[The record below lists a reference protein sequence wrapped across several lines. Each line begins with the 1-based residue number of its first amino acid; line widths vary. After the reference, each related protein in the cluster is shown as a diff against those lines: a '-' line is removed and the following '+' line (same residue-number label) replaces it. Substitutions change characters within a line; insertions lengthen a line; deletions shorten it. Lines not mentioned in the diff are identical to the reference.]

1 MAKKIE
7 ISSIMAGIC
16 EHQIFKVLNAQIYE
30 KKKENLYLPVPK
42 GKELLRIR
50 SYLPRH
56 IAETVKISEL
66 KEIYQQLQTDER
78 FELPYDAVTHPHL
91 MMTDNG
97 IVDVRSAKF
106 VEEDKH
112 LFIHANNFSYEE
124 KASWEE
130 CPNFAKMIETSGFTE
145 ADRTLLLE
153 TIGFTI
159 SECIGAKAAI
169 FYVGPPDCGKSVLL
183 NFIGRVVGEDYTT
196 AIPLNKLAGKFNKA
210 RLATSCVN
218 ICTEISSDKMTDVEI
233 FKAITSNDRIM
244 GEHKGEAPFEFTVTT
259 KLIFSGNMLPV
270 FPELE
275 GADALL
281 KRFVILKFPRSVAE
295 KDLELG
301 EKLWQ
306 ERDVICSLAIKEL
319 KHLIARKFSFTEPE
333 AVKNI
338 KEEMKAELNMFDS
351 FIEEKCEFDPAGK
364 IHFIRL
370 WDSFQDFCRGNG
382 FDLDI
387 SKQQFSQRIGSIK
400 GVKHSRFRLN
410 GESLR
415 GFEGI
420 RLKEEIIWMQPDSG
434 K

>member
-145 ADRTLLLE
+145 ADL
-153 TIGFTI
+153 
-159 SECIGAKAAI
+159 S
-169 FYVGPPDCGKSVLL
+169 
-183 NFIGRVVGEDYTT
+183 
-196 AIPLNKLAGKFNKA
+196 
-210 RLATSCVN
+210 
-218 ICTEISSDKMTDVEI
+218 
-233 FKAITSNDRIM
+233 
-244 GEHKGEAPFEFTVTT
+244 
-259 KLIFSGNMLPV
+259 LIH
-270 FPELE
+270 
-275 GADALL
+275 
-281 KRFVILKFPRSVAE
+281 I
-295 KDLELG
+295 
-301 EKLWQ
+301 
-306 ERDVICSLAIKEL
+306 
-319 KHLIARKFSFTEPE
+319 
-333 AVKNI
+333 
-338 KEEMKAELNMFDS
+338 
-351 FIEEKCEFDPAGK
+351 
-364 IHFIRL
+364 
-370 WDSFQDFCRGNG
+370 
-382 FDLDI
+382 
-387 SKQQFSQRIGSIK
+387 
-400 GVKHSRFRLN
+400 
-410 GESLR
+410 
-415 GFEGI
+415 
-420 RLKEEIIWMQPDSG
+420 
-434 K
+434 